1 MAIGPRLDLRLGQ
14 ALVMTPQLRQA
25 IQLLQFSNL
34 EVQAWVEQELERN
47 PLLERDD
54 RPGTDAPPASAPEET
69 PPLADARDAVAA
81 AGEAPL
87 DADFGNVYD
96 AGGSADGG
104 YAPGAGGAAGA
115 GGRGGRSDFEEDGRD
130 IEDLAVERRSL
141 REHLAE
147 QLRLSISDPTDRLIG
162 ACLIA
167 ALDPAG
173 RLALDLDALAG
184 SLGCGR
190 ARIEAVLGRMQRFD
204 PPGVLARSLR
214 ECLEIQLR
222 ELNRYDP
229 AMAALLD
236 NLDLLARR
244 DMRALMTACEVDA
257 EDLADMIAEL
267 KRLDPKPGAAF
278 EAEPATT
285 VVPDVLMRRAEDDGW
300 IVELNPETLPRVL
313 ANGAYYARVS
323 AGAKSR
329 DEKTFIAEHWANAT
343 WLVKSL
349 AQRASTILKVAAE
362 IARQQ
367 DAFLRHGITHLR
379 PLILRDIATAVEL
392 HESTVSRVT
401 ANKYIATP
409 RGTLEMKFF
418 FTTAIA
424 GTTGEAHSSESVR
437 HRIRELIAGEDP
449 EAVLSDDQIVAMLK
463 REGVD
468 IARRTVAK
476 YREGLGIPS
485 SVQRR
490 REKAIPA

>member
-34 EVQAWVEQELERN
+34 EVQAWVERELERN

-54 RPGTDAPPASAPEET
+54 RPSTETPPPPAPEET
-69 PPLADARDAVAA
+69 PPLADAREAVAG

-96 AGGSADGG
+96 AGGAADGG
-104 YAPGAGGAAGA
+104 YVPGAGAA
-115 GGRGGRSDFEEDGRD
+115 GGRGGRPDFDDDWRD
-130 IEDLAVERRSL
+130 VEDLAVERRSL
-141 REHLAE
+141 REHLGE
-147 QLRLSISDPTDRLIG
+147 QLRLSIGDPTDRLIG

-167 ALDPAG
+167 GLDPAG
-173 RLALDLDALAG
+173 RLALDLDALAA

-190 ARIEAVLGRMQRFD
+190 PRIEAVLARMQRFD

-222 ELNRYDP
+222 EKNRYDP

-236 NLDLLARR
+236 NLDLLAKR
-244 DMRALMTACEVDA
+244 DMRALMAACEVGA
-257 EDLADMIAEL
+257 EDLAEMIAEL
-267 KRLDPKPGAAF
+267 RRLDPKPGTAF

-285 VVPDVLMRRAEDDGW
+285 VVPDVLMRRAEDGGW
-300 IVELNPETLPRVL
+300 IVELNPETMPRVL
-313 ANGAYYARVS
+313 ANGAYYARVA

-329 DEKTFIAEHWANAT
+329 DEKAFIAEHWANAT

-362 IARQQ
+362 IVRQQ
-367 DAFLRHGITHLR
+367 DGFFRHGITHLR
-379 PLILRDIATAVEL
+379 PLILRDIATAVDL

-424 GTTGEAHSSESVR
+424 GTAGEAHSSESVR
-437 HRIRELIAGEDP
+437 HRIRELINAEAPD
-449 EAVLSDDQIVAMLK
+449 AVLSDDQIVAILR

-490 REKAIPA
+490 REKAVPV

>member
-34 EVQAWVEQELERN
+34 EVQAWIEQELERN

-54 RPGTDAPPASAPEET
+54 RPGADTPAMTAPEDA
-69 PPLADARDAVAA
+69 PPLADARQAVAA

-104 YAPGAGGAAGA
+104 YAPGAGGAAG
-115 GGRGGRSDFEEDGRD
+115 GRGGRSDFEEHGGD
-130 IEDLAVERRSL
+130 IEHLAVERRSL

-147 QLRLSISDPTDRLIG
+147 QLRLSIGDPTDRLIG

-167 ALDPAG
+167 GLDPAG

-222 ELNRYDP
+222 ERNRYDP

-236 NLDLLARR
+236 HLDLLAKR
-244 DMRALMTACEVDA
+244 DLRALMAACEVDA
-257 EDLADMIAEL
+257 EDLAEMIAEL
-267 KRLDPKPGAAF
+267 RRLDPKPGAAF

-285 VVPDVLMRRAEDDGW
+285 VVPDVLMRRAEDGGW
-300 IVELNPETLPRVL
+300 LVELNPETLPRVL
-313 ANGAYYARVS
+313 ANGAYYARVA

-329 DEKTFIAEHWANAT
+329 DERTFIAEHWANAT
-343 WLVKSL
+343 WLLKSL

-362 IARQQ
+362 IVRQQ
-367 DAFLRHGITHLR
+367 DAFFRHGISHLR

-409 RGTLEMKFF
+409 RGTLELKFF

-424 GTTGEAHSSESVR
+424 GTDGESHSAESVR
-437 HRIRELIAGEDP
+437 HRIRALIGAEDP
-449 EAVLSDDQIVAMLK
+449 EAVLSDDQIVVMLR

>member
-54 RPGTDAPPASAPEET
+54 RAGADAPTMTAPDDA
-69 PPLADARDAVAA
+69 PPLADAREAVAA

-147 QLRLSISDPTDRLIG
+147 QLRLSIGDPTDRLIG

-167 ALDPAG
+167 GLDPAG

-244 DMRALMTACEVDA
+244 DLRALMAACEVDA
-257 EDLADMIAEL
+257 EDLADMIAEV

-285 VVPDVLMRRAEDDGW
+285 VVPDVLMRRAEDGGW

-313 ANGAYYARVS
+313 ANGAYYARVA

-329 DEKTFIAEHWANAT
+329 DEKSFIAEHWANAT

-362 IARQQ
+362 IVRQQ
-367 DAFLRHGITHLR
+367 DGFFRHGITHLR

-424 GTTGEAHSSESVR
+424 GTTGETHSSESVR
-437 HRIRELIAGEDP
+437 HRIRALIGAEAP

-490 REKAIPA
+490 REKAVPA

>member
-34 EVQAWVEQELERN
+34 EVQAWIEQELERN

-54 RPGTDAPPASAPEET
+54 RPGEHTPAAPAPEET
-69 PPLADARDAVAA
+69 PPLADAREAVAA
-81 AGEAPL
+81 AGEVPL

-96 AGGSADGG
+96 AGGAADGG
-104 YAPGAGGAAGA
+104 YTPGAGGGA
-115 GGRGGRSDFEEDGRD
+115 VGRGGRSDFEEDARD
-130 IEDLAVERRSL
+130 VEDLAVERRSL

-147 QLRLSISDPTDRLIG
+147 QLRLSVADPTDRLIG
-162 ACLIA
+162 ACLLA
-167 ALDPAG
+167 GLDPAG

-244 DMRALMTACEVDA
+244 DMRALMAACEVDA

-285 VVPDVLMRRAEDDGW
+285 VVPDVLMRRTGDGGW
-300 IVELNPETLPRVL
+300 LVELNPETLPRVL

-329 DEKTFIAEHWANAT
+329 EEKTFIAEHWANAT

-362 IARQQ
+362 IVRQQ
-367 DAFLRHGITHLR
+367 DAFFRHGITHLR
-379 PLILRDIATAVEL
+379 PLILRDIATAVAL

-418 FTTAIA
+418 FTTAISGTA
-424 GTTGEAHSSESVR
+424 GESHSSESVR
-437 HRIRELIAGEDP
+437 HRIRELIAAEHPD
-449 EAVLSDDQIVAMLK
+449 AVLSDDQIVTILR

>member
-54 RPGTDAPPASAPEET
+54 RPSAETAAPAPEDT
-69 PPLADARDAVAA
+69 PPLADAREAVAA

-96 AGGSADGG
+96 AGGSADGA
-104 YAPGAGGAAGA
+104 YAPGNGLGAGA
-115 GGRGGRSDFEEDGRD
+115 GGRGGRADFAEDERD
-130 IEDLAVERRSL
+130 VEDLAAERRSL

-167 ALDPAG
+167 GLDPSG
-173 RLALDLDALAG
+173 RLSLDLDGLAAT
-184 SLGCGR
+184 LGCAR
-190 ARIEAVLGRMQRFD
+190 ARVEAVLARMQRFD

-222 ELNRYDP
+222 EQNRYDP

-236 NLDLLARR
+236 HLDLLARR
-244 DMRALMTACEVDA
+244 DMRRLMAVCEVDA
-257 EDLADMIAEL
+257 EDLAEMVAEL
-267 KRLDPKPGAAF
+267 RRLDPKPGAAF

-285 VVPDVLMRRAEDDGW
+285 VVPDVLMRRSEDGGW

-329 DEKTFIAEHWANAT
+329 EERTFIAEHWANAT

-362 IARQQ
+362 IVRQQ
-367 DAFLRHGITHLR
+367 DGFFRHGITHLR

-392 HESTVSRVT
+392 HESTISRVT

-409 RGTLEMKFF
+409 RGTLELKFF

-424 GTTGEAHSSESVR
+424 GTAGEAHSAETVR
-437 HRIRELIAGEDP
+437 HRIRALIAAEDP
-449 EAVLSDDQIVAMLK
+449 EAVLSDDQIVAVLK

-490 REKAIPA
+490 REKAVPA

>member
-54 RPGTDAPPASAPEET
+54 RQGADAPAAPTPEET
-69 PPLADARDAVAA
+69 PLADAREAVAA

-87 DADFGNVYD
+87 DADFANVYD
-96 AGGSADGG
+96 AGGAADGG
-104 YAPGAGGAAGA
+104 YVPGAGG
-115 GGRGGRSDFEEDGRD
+115 GGRGGRPDFEEDRRD
-130 IEDLAVERRSL
+130 VEDLADARCSL

-147 QLRLSISDPTDRLIG
+147 QLRLSIADPTDRLIG

-167 ALDPAG
+167 GLDPAG
-173 RLALDLDALAG
+173 RLALDLDALAA
-184 SLGCGR
+184 SLGCAR
-190 ARIEAVLGRMQRFD
+190 DRIEAVLGRMQRFD

-222 ELNRYDP
+222 ERNRYDP

-236 NLDLLARR
+236 HLDLLAKRA
-244 DMRALMTACEVDA
+244 MRALMAACGVDA
-257 EDLADMIAEL
+257 EDLAEMIAEL
-267 KRLDPKPGAAF
+267 RRLDPKPGAAF

-285 VVPDVLMRRAEDDGW
+285 VVPDVLMRRAEDGSW

-313 ANGAYYARVS
+313 ANGAYYARVA
-323 AGAKSR
+323 AGARSR
-329 DEKTFIAEHWANAT
+329 EERSFIAEHWANAT

-362 IARQQ
+362 IVRQQ
-367 DAFLRHGITHLR
+367 DGFFRHGITHLK

-409 RGTLEMKFF
+409 RGTLELKFF

-424 GTTGEAHSSESVR
+424 GTDGEAHSAESVR
-437 HRIRELIAGEDP
+437 HRIRALIAAEDP
-449 EAVLSDDQIVAMLK
+449 ERVLSDDQIVAMLK

-490 REKAIPA
+490 REKAVPA

>member
-54 RPGTDAPPASAPEET
+54 RPNAETPAAAVPEE
-69 PPLADARDAVAA
+69 PVPLADAREAVAA

-104 YAPGAGGAAGA
+104 YAPGSGA
-115 GGRGGRSDFEEDGRD
+115 GGRGGRSDFEEGGRD
-130 IEDLAVERRSL
+130 VEDLAVERRSL

-167 ALDPAG
+167 GLDPAG
-173 RLALDLDALAG
+173 RLALDLDALAT

-190 ARIEAVLGRMQRFD
+190 ERIEAVLARMQRFD

-222 ELNRYDP
+222 EKNRFDP

-244 DMRALMTACEVDA
+244 DMRRLMAVCEVDA
-257 EDLADMIAEL
+257 EDLAEMIAEL

-285 VVPDVLMRRAEDDGW
+285 VVPDVLMRRAEGGGW

-329 DEKTFIAEHWANAT
+329 EEKTFIAEHWANAT

-349 AQRASTILKVAAE
+349 AQRASTILKVASE
-362 IARQQ
+362 IVRQQ
-367 DAFLRHGITHLR
+367 DAFFRHGVTHLR

-392 HESTVSRVT
+392 HESTISRVT

-409 RGTLEMKFF
+409 RGTLELKFF

-424 GTTGEAHSSESVR
+424 GTDGESHSSEAVR
-437 HRIRELIAGEDP
+437 HRIRALIAAEDP
-449 EAVLSDDQIVAMLK
+449 EAVLSDDQIVAVLK

-490 REKAIPA
+490 REKAVPA

>member
-34 EVQAWVEQELERN
+34 EVQAWIEQELERN

-54 RPGTDAPPASAPEET
+54 RPTDEAPPAAPAEEL
-69 PPLADARDAVAA
+69 PPLGDAREAVAA
-81 AGEAPL
+81 ADEAPL
-87 DADFGNVYD
+87 DADFANVYD
-96 AGGSADGG
+96 PGGAADGG
-104 YAPGAGGAAGA
+104 YAAGAGA
-115 GGRGGRSDFEEDGRD
+115 GGRGGRTDFDGEGRD
-130 IEDLAVERRSL
+130 VEEFAVERRSL

-147 QLRLSISDPTDRLIG
+147 QLRLSIADPTDRLIG

-167 ALDPAG
+167 GLDPAG

-184 SLGCGR
+184 SLGCAR
-190 ARIEAVLGRMQRFD
+190 ARIEAVLARMQRFD

-222 ELNRYDP
+222 EKNRYDP

-236 NLDLLARR
+236 HLDLLAKR
-244 DMRALMTACEVDA
+244 DMRRLMALCGVDA

-278 EAEPATT
+278 DAEPATT
-285 VVPDVLMRRAEDDGW
+285 VVPDVLMRRAEDGGW

-313 ANGAYYARVS
+313 ANGAYYARVA
-323 AGAKSR
+323 AGARSR
-329 DEKTFIAEHWANAT
+329 EERVFIAEHWANAT

-349 AQRASTILKVAAE
+349 AQRASTILKVASE
-362 IARQQ
+362 IVRQQ
-367 DAFLRHGITHLR
+367 DAFFRHGITHLK

-409 RGTLEMKFF
+409 RGTLELKFF

-424 GTTGEAHSSESVR
+424 GTGGESHSAETVR
-437 HRIRELIAGEDP
+437 HRIRELIAAEDP
-449 EAVLSDDQIVAMLK
+449 EAVLSDDQIVAILR

>member
-34 EVQAWVEQELERN
+34 EVQAWIERELERN

-54 RPGTDAPPASAPEET
+54 RPTAETPAAPAPEQT
-69 PPLADARDAVAA
+69 PPLADAREAVAA
-81 AGEAPL
+81 EGEAPL
-87 DADFGNVYD
+87 DADFDNVYD

-104 YAPGAGGAAGA
+104 YAPGPGA
-115 GGRGGRSDFEEDGRD
+115 GGRGGRADFAEDGRD
-130 IEDLAVERRSL
+130 VEDLAVERRSL

-147 QLRLSISDPTDRLIG
+147 QLRLSIPDPTDRLIG

-167 ALDPAG
+167 GLDPAG

-190 ARIEAVLGRMQRFD
+190 PRIEAVLARMQRFD

-222 ELNRYDP
+222 ERNRYDP

-244 DMRALMTACEVDA
+244 DMRALMSACEVDA

-285 VVPDVLMRRAEDDGW
+285 VVPDVLMRRGQDGGW

-323 AGAKSR
+323 AGLKSR
-329 DEKTFIAEHWANAT
+329 EERSFIAEHWANAT

-349 AQRASTILKVAAE
+349 AQRASTILKVASE
-362 IARQQ
+362 IVRQQ
-367 DAFLRHGITHLR
+367 DAFFRHGISHLK

-392 HESTVSRVT
+392 HESTISRVT

-409 RGTLEMKFF
+409 RGTLELKFF

-424 GTTGEAHSSESVR
+424 GTDGESHSAETVR
-437 HRIRELIAGEDP
+437 HRIRQLIAAEDP
-449 EAVLSDDQIVAMLK
+449 EAVLSDDQIVTILK

>member
-34 EVQAWVEQELERN
+34 EVQAWIEQELERN

-54 RPGTDAPPASAPEET
+54 RPTDEAPPAAPAEEL
-69 PPLADARDAVAA
+69 PPLGDAREAVAA
-81 AGEAPL
+81 ADEAPL
-87 DADFGNVYD
+87 DADFANVYD
-96 AGGSADGG
+96 PGGAADGG
-104 YAPGAGGAAGA
+104 SAAGA
-115 GGRGGRSDFEEDGRD
+115 GGRGGRTDFDGEGRD
-130 IEDLAVERRSL
+130 VEEFAVERRSL

-147 QLRLSISDPTDRLIG
+147 QLRLSIADPTDRLIG

-167 ALDPAG
+167 GLDPAG

-184 SLGCGR
+184 SLGCAR
-190 ARIEAVLGRMQRFD
+190 ARIEAVLARMQRFD
-204 PPGVLARSLR
+204 PPGVFARSLR

-222 ELNRYDP
+222 EKNRYDP
-229 AMAALLD
+229 AMAVLLD
-236 NLDLLARR
+236 HLDLLAKR
-244 DMRALMTACEVDA
+244 DMRRLMALCGVDA

-278 EAEPATT
+278 DAEPATT
-285 VVPDVLMRRAEDDGW
+285 VVPDVLMRRAEDGGW

-313 ANGAYYARVS
+313 ANGAYYARVA
-323 AGAKSR
+323 AGARSR
-329 DEKTFIAEHWANAT
+329 EERVFIAEHWANAT

-349 AQRASTILKVAAE
+349 AQRASTILKVASE
-362 IARQQ
+362 IVRQQ
-367 DAFLRHGITHLR
+367 DAFFRHGITHLK

-409 RGTLEMKFF
+409 RGTLELKFF

-424 GTTGEAHSSESVR
+424 GTGGESHSAETVR
-437 HRIRELIAGEDP
+437 HRIRELIAAEDP
-449 EAVLSDDQIVAMLK
+449 EAVLSDDQIVAILR

>member
-34 EVQAWVEQELERN
+34 EVQAWIEQELERN

-54 RPGTDAPPASAPEET
+54 RPTDEAPPAAPAEEL
-69 PPLADARDAVAA
+69 PPLGDAREAVAA
-81 AGEAPL
+81 ADEAPL
-87 DADFGNVYD
+87 DADFANVYD
-96 AGGSADGG
+96 PGGAADGG
-104 YAPGAGGAAGA
+104 SAAGA
-115 GGRGGRSDFEEDGRD
+115 GGRGGRTDFDGEGRD
-130 IEDLAVERRSL
+130 VEEFAVERRSL

-147 QLRLSISDPTDRLIG
+147 QLRLSIADPTDRLIG

-167 ALDPAG
+167 GLDPAG

-184 SLGCGR
+184 SLGCAR
-190 ARIEAVLGRMQRFD
+190 LRIEAVLARMQRFD
-204 PPGVLARSLR
+204 PPGVFARSLR

-222 ELNRYDP
+222 EKNRYDP
-229 AMAALLD
+229 AMAVLLD
-236 NLDLLARR
+236 HLDLLAKR
-244 DMRALMTACEVDA
+244 DMRRLMALCGVDA

-278 EAEPATT
+278 DAEPATT
-285 VVPDVLMRRAEDDGW
+285 VVPDVLMRRAEDGGW

-313 ANGAYYARVS
+313 ANGAYYARVA

-329 DEKTFIAEHWANAT
+329 EERVFIAEHWANAT

-349 AQRASTILKVAAE
+349 AQRASTILKVASE
-362 IARQQ
+362 IVRQQ
-367 DAFLRHGITHLR
+367 DAFFRHGITHLK

-409 RGTLEMKFF
+409 RGTLELKFF

-424 GTTGEAHSSESVR
+424 GTGGESHSAETVR
-437 HRIRELIAGEDP
+437 YRIRELIAAEDP
-449 EAVLSDDQIVAMLK
+449 EAVLSDDQIVAILR

-490 REKAIPA
+490 REKAVPA

>member
-34 EVQAWVEQELERN
+34 EVQAWIEQELERN

-54 RPGTDAPPASAPEET
+54 RPGENAEAAPAPEET
-69 PPLADARDAVAA
+69 PPLADAREAVAA

-87 DADFGNVYD
+87 DADFSNVYD
-96 AGGSADGG
+96 AGSAADGG
-104 YAPGAGGAAGA
+104 YAPGAGG

-130 IEDLAVERRSL
+130 VEDLAVERRSL

-147 QLRLSISDPTDRLIG
+147 QLRLSIADPTDRLIG
-162 ACLIA
+162 AYLIA
-167 ALDPAG
+167 GLDPAG
-173 RLALDLDALAG
+173 RLALDLDALAC
-184 SLGCGR
+184 SLGCAR

-222 ELNRYDP
+222 EKNRYDP

-236 NLDLLARR
+236 NLDLLAKR
-244 DMRALMTACEVDA
+244 DMRALMAVCEVDA
-257 EDLADMIAEL
+257 EDLGEMIAEL

-285 VVPDVLMRRAEDDGW
+285 VVPDVLMRRAEDGGW

-323 AGAKSR
+323 ASARSR
-329 DEKTFIAEHWANAT
+329 EERTFIAEHWANAT

-362 IARQQ
+362 IVRQQ
-367 DAFLRHGITHLR
+367 DAFFRHGISHLR
-379 PLILRDIATAVEL
+379 PLILRDIATAVGL

-424 GTTGEAHSSESVR
+424 GTTGESHSSESVR
-437 HRIRELIAGEDP
+437 HRIRELIGAEDP
-449 EAVLSDDQIVAMLK
+449 EAVLSDDQIVAILK

>member
-1 MAIGPRLDLRLGQ
+1 MALAPRLDLRLGQ

-25 IQLLQFSNL
+25 IQLLQYSNL

-54 RPGTDAPPASAPEET
+54 RPSPDLPSAAPDPEPAPPLGEPTKEVIATE
-69 PPLADARDAVAA
+69 
-81 AGEAPL
+81 GEAAL
-87 DADFGNVYD
+87 DADFANVYD
-96 AGGSADGG
+96 AGGAADGA
-104 YAPGAGGAAGA
+104 YVPGSGA
-115 GGRGGRSDFEEDGRD
+115 GGRGGRTDFEEDGRD
-130 IEDLAVERRSL
+130 IGDVAAVRPSL
-141 REHLAE
+141 REHLGE
-147 QLRLSISDPTDRLIG
+147 QLRLSLHDPTDRLIG

-167 ALDPAG
+167 GLDAAG
-173 RLALDLDALAG
+173 RLTLDLPALACR
-184 SLGCGR
+184 LGCPPER
-190 ARIEAVLGRMQRFD
+190 VEAVLARMQRFD

-222 ELNRYDP
+222 EQNRFDP

-244 DMRALMTACEVDA
+244 DMRRLMSVCGVDA
-257 EDLADMIAEL
+257 EDLAEMVAEL
-267 KRLDPKPGAAF
+267 KRLDPKPGAGFDAG
-278 EAEPATT
+278 PAAT
-285 VVPDVLMRRAEDDGW
+285 VIPDVLMRPAEEGGW
-300 IVELNPETLPRVL
+300 VVELNPETLPRVL
-313 ANGAYYARVS
+313 ANGAYHARVS
-323 AGAKSR
+323 GAARTKE
-329 DEKTFIAEHWANAT
+329 EKAFIAEHWANAT

-349 AQRASTILKVAAE
+349 AQRASTILRVSAE
-362 IARQQ
+362 IVRQQ
-367 DAFLRHGITHLR
+367 DGFFRHGIAQLR
-379 PLILRDIATAVEL
+379 PLILRDIASAVDL

-409 RGTLEMKFF
+409 RGTLELKFF
-418 FTTAIA
+418 FTTAIG
-424 GTTGEAHSSESVR
+424 GTGGEAHSAEAVR
-437 HRIRELIAGEDP
+437 HRIKSMIAAEDS
-449 EAVLSDDQIVAMLK
+449 ENVLSDDQIVALLR